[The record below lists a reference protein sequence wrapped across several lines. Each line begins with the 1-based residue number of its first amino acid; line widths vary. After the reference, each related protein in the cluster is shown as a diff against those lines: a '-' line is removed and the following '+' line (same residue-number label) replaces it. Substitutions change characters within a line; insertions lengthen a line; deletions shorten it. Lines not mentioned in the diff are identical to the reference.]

1 LALSPK
7 PSFCREQLLALLA
20 EYLPRGGEGVREI
33 SEQLGLREHRKFA
46 APDKILVILFASR
59 SGSNYLGQL
68 LSSTGWFREI
78 NESFRPSQLDK
89 IRSRYALAGMHE
101 AAQWMIDQRG
111 TSQAFGF
118 KAGFNVLVSAAEL
131 GFLHEVLERAHIV
144 LLRRRDRLAQAV
156 SIRKM
161 NLTGRTHSG
170 QPQDRILTEDDY
182 DAAAI
187 AFQMAKIDE
196 VSNHLADLV
205 QRLGKTAT
213 ILHYEDICAQPEQH
227 VATVCESMG
236 LTMPVDYRPRVR
248 VQVLCDDLSERW
260 IERFR
265 SENPGL

>member
-1 LALSPK
+1 M
-7 PSFCREQLLALLA
+7 SFSREQLLALLA
-20 EYLPRGGEGVREI
+20 EYLPRGPESVREI
-33 SEQLGLREHRKFA
+33 SQQLGFNERRKFH
-46 APDKILVILFASR
+46 APEKILIILFASR

-89 IRSRYALAGMHE
+89 IRSRYALADMNE
-101 AAQWMIDQRG
+101 AAQWMIDHRG
-111 TSQAFGF
+111 TRRAFGF

-131 GFLHEVLERAHIV
+131 GFLHEVLHRAHIV

-156 SIRKM
+156 SILKM

-170 QPQDRILTEDDY
+170 QPQDRILTDDDY
-182 DAAAI
+182 DARAI
-187 AFQMAKIDE
+187 SFQMGKIEE
-196 VSNHLADLV
+196 VSNQFADLV

-227 VATVCESMG
+227 VATVCELMG
-236 LTMPVDYRPRVR
+236 LAMPANFQPKVR
-248 VQVLCDDLSERW
+248 VQVLRDDLTDRW

-265 SENPGL
+265 NENPSV